1 MHIWVISQFYKP
13 ESSNPST
20 RLGGFAH
27 EWKKAEAD
35 VSILT
40 ATPNHP
46 RGITFE
52 DYDNKPTFMHE
63 KIDGVDVYRHWIYK
77 NPNRSTKTRFLAQLS
92 FSFSLLIN
100 LLRTRPRKPDVILA
114 SSPSLLPAF
123 AGWLLARRYRAKFV
137 FESREPWPGLFIEL
151 GRFQDG
157 KLVNFLVKMQKFLVN
172 RADLIITPTDDLA
185 RDVTDI
191 GAPSEKIE
199 TIPNGF
205 PDEDLGKANKAK
217 DSGAVESL
225 RTELQIS
232 PMTKIV
238 MFLGDHGTPQALG
251 QVVEAAN
258 RFLSRSDVLFLFV
271 GDGSDK
277 QRLKSMARGMP
288 NVQFIPAPE
297 TQEKLWAYY
306 GLASVCLVPT
316 KDIASLKKV
325 TPSRLTEI
333 LGAGRPCVA
342 SVGGVTAEMLNKA
355 RTALV
360 APPEDSEKLAYAI
373 LKLLDNPDKAEL
385 LGEKAEGWVKENY
398 TNSRLGYT
406 YFAQMRKLLKK

>member
-1 MHIWVISQFYKP
+1 MHIWVITQFYKP
-13 ESSNPST
+13 ESSNPSS
-20 RLGGFAH
+20 RLGGFAGV
-27 EWKKAEAD
+27 WNKAEAR
-35 VSILT
+35 VSVLA

-46 RGITFE
+46 RGITFK
-52 DYDNKPTFMHE
+52 DYECKPTFMHE

-77 NPNRSTKTRFLAQLS
+77 NPSRNTKTRFLAQLS
-92 FSFSLLIN
+92 FAFSLLIN
-100 LLRTRPRKPDVILA
+100 LFRPTPKKPDVILA

-123 AGWLLARRYRAKFV
+123 TGWLLARRYRAKFV

-157 KLVNFLVKMQKFLVN
+157 RLVNFLVKMQKFLVR
-172 RADLIITPTDDLA
+172 RADLLVTPTQDLA
-185 RDVTDI
+185 HDAADL
-191 GAPSEKIE
+191 GADREKIE

-205 PDEDLGKANKAK
+205 PDKDIGKAGKAQK
-217 DSGAVESL
+217 SGAVEAL

-238 MFLGDHGTPQALG
+238 MFLGDQGTPQALG
-251 QVVEAAN
+251 QVIEAAN

-271 GDGSDK
+271 GDGPDK
-277 QRLKSMARGMP
+277 QRLKNMARGMP
-288 NVQFIPAPE
+288 NVQFIPGPE
-297 TQEKLWAYY
+297 DEEKLWAYY
-306 GLASVCLVPT
+306 GLANVCLVPT

-325 TPSRLTEI
+325 TPSRLIEI

-342 SVGGVTAEMLNKA
+342 SVGGVTAEILNKA

-373 LKLLDNPDKAEL
+373 LKLIDNPDKAEL
-385 LGEKAEGWVKENY
+385 LGEKAEDWVKENY